1 MAGRPL
7 TRARKAAAAAR
18 AAEASGVA
26 PTVIMGESG
35 EPLPAPPRSMTM
47 TEFVQEGKRKH
58 VRYSAE
64 LAAELIEAVS
74 CGVPL
79 AEYCATPGRPS
90 RRSVVKWKS
99 EYPEFAKQLHEA
111 RLFRA
116 ESRADSI
123 DSILTDV
130 QQGRLDPI
138 SGRMLLDGHR
148 YLMSKENSRYAENS
162 TQRVELSGPGGAPLL
177 LDGDPAQAKEIAR
190 FYALILARGAAAE
203 GEIELGADQYAE
215 LPAPGR

>member
-1 MAGRPL
+1 M
-7 TRARKAAAAAR
+7 
-18 AAEASGVA
+18 
-26 PTVIMGESG
+26 
-35 EPLPAPPRSMTM
+35 PAPPRAMSMS
-47 TEFVQEGKRKH
+47 EFVEEGRRKH
-58 VRYSAE
+58 IKFSPE
-64 LAAELIEAVS
+64 IAAELIEAVA

-79 AEYCATPGRPS
+79 AEYCSTPGRPS
-90 RRSVVKWKS
+90 RRSVVQWKS
-99 EYPEFAKQLHEA
+99 ANAEFAKQLHEA
-111 RLFRA
+111 RIFRA

-123 DSILTDV
+123 DSILGDV
-130 QQGRLDPI
+130 QSGRLDPI

-190 FYALILARGAAAE
+190 FYALIIARGAQTE
-203 GEIELGADQYAE
+203 GEIELGVDQYAE